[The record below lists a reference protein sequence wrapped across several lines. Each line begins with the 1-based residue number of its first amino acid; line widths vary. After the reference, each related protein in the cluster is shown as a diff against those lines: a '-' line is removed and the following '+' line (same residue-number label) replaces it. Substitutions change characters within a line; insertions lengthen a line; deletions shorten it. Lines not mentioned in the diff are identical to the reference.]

1 MSKYLLRLKK
11 ILPFLKFAKNSQ
23 YLKLKFYI
31 SYGMW
36 KSGSTYA
43 FELTKAMFAQNGYP
57 QPRLSDDAVE
67 AGHHINFVRDWTG
80 EQLKAIINE
89 AEEHGTIIV
98 LKTHRSPSSKVIELL
113 NSNLAVGHAVYRDP
127 RDMALSLLDAGSLAR
142 KKGNQAFSYI
152 YSLDDAIK
160 RIHSQI
166 KIFNQWAALTNIEP
180 IAYNQFTQDPLQLA
194 HLISEQTGM
203 IPYELKDAHKIKQD
217 SFIQFNKGQQ
227 HRYVTEMSITQREI
241 FQEKFKYF
249 YKKFFE

>member
-11 ILPFLKFAKNSQ
+11 ILPFLKLAKNSQ

-98 LKTHRSPSSKVIELL
+98 LKTHRSPSSSVIELL
-113 NSNLAVGHAVYRDP
+113 NSNLAFGHAVYRDP

-142 KKGNQAFSYI
+142 KTGNQAFSNI

-166 KIFNQWAALTNIEP
+166 KIFNQWTALTNIEP
-180 IAYNQFTQDPLQLA
+180 ISYSKITTDPLSLSN
-194 HLISEQTGM
+194 LISQQTG
-203 IPYELKDAHKIKQD
+203 ISPYQLEDAERIKK
-217 SFIQFNKGQQ
+217 SKFIQFNKGQQ
-227 HRYVTEMSITQREI
+227 NRYKKEMSISQQEKVEKE
-241 FQEKFKYF
+241 FQEF
-249 YKKFFE
+249 YDNFL